1 MTKKS
6 FILLLVLS
14 LAFAA
19 CGGAEEETVEE
30 PAVVE
35 EAETLDAPATT
46 VAETLDKITFGFIP
60 SAEQADLQDNI
71 KPLMKVL
78 TDGLGIEV
86 EGFVTSD
93 FSGLLVAMGSGQA
106 DIGAFNTLGYVNALN
121 VFPTRIE
128 AIAKVVRYGSGSY
141 HANFWTTDPSV
152 CDSPPVIGAFENM
165 LANIVALAAFIPV
178 ILGMGGNIAT
188 QSSTIIVRGMA
199 TGRVNIGGE
208 IKLIFKEIKVG
219 LILGS
224 LYGVLLGVFAKFTFT
239 SAPDNLGFVVG
250 LSICASMIVAAT
262 VGTIIPLILR
272 KLDIDPAI
280 ATGPFVTTSI
290 DILGV
295 LFYFLIAGIFLKI

>member
-128 AIAKVVRYGSGSY
+128 AIAKVVRYG
-141 HANFWTTDPSV
+141 
-152 CDSPPVIGAFENM
+152 
-165 LANIVALAAFIPV
+165 
-178 ILGMGGNIAT
+178 
-188 QSSTIIVRGMA
+188 
-199 TGRVNIGGE
+199 
-208 IKLIFKEIKVG
+208 
-219 LILGS
+219 LGS
-224 LYGVLLGVFAKFTFT
+224 
-239 SAPDNLGFVVG
+239 
-250 LSICASMIVAAT
+250 
-262 VGTIIPLILR
+262 
-272 KLDIDPAI
+272 
-280 ATGPFVTTSI
+280 
-290 DILGV
+290 
-295 LFYFLIAGIFLKI
+295 